1 MIKTTLDRIIPK
13 VESQQSGY
21 RKRIATITSASMA
34 VDKNAILRYKRRLF
48 IIVFLDLLPTFIY
61 VLMTKILTYNNV
73 PMLLLPLLQ
82 SYRLHLWQRR
92 LHDREQVPL

>member
-1 MIKTTLDRIIPK
+1 MKTTLDRIIPK

-21 RKRIATITSASMA
+21 SKRIATIRSASIAMP
-34 VDKNAILRYKRRLF
+34 KNVILKYKSRF
-48 IIVFLDLLPTFIY
+48 FMIFLNLLPTFIY

-73 PMLLLPLLQ
+73 PTLLLPLLQ

>member
-21 RKRIATITSASMA
+21 RERIATIRSASIAMP
-34 VDKNAILRYKRRLF
+34 KNAILKYKRRF
-48 IIVFLDLLPTFIY
+48 IMIFLNLLPTFIY

-73 PMLLLPLLQ
+73 PTLLLPLLQ

>member
-21 RKRIATITSASMA
+21 SKRIATITSASMA
-34 VDKNAILRYKRRLF
+34 ADKNAILRYKRRF
-48 IIVFLDLLPTFIY
+48 IMIFLNLLPTFIY

-73 PMLLLPLLQ
+73 PTLLLPLLQ